1 MTQKPFSARNSIN
14 GCLRG
19 IEGSP
24 SHKMIT
30 FWALRCREG
39 GRNSATICCLN
50 LVLNM
55 CPALSLMRRIS
66 SLARAI
72 QEDCDQRLGLMQ
84 LFALVWENRRCPPE
98 NVLWGRRRL
107 WKDWGKGW
115 SRRSNPVSSGLAFHA
130 TGCSKRSSTF
140 RKRILCACPQRPL
153 VLTLVAY
160 LDDQRDSLLVVRQDF
175 IVQDG
180 WQSIPSSPTR
190 LDESSTEGADSKKKT
205 PLIRLK
211 RTPNEFSE
219 PRLNSF

>member
-1 MTQKPFSARNSIN
+1 MTQKPFPARNSIN

-84 LFALVWENRRCPPE
+84 LFALVWEDRRCPPRTFSGA
-98 NVLWGRRRL
+98 VAGCGRIG
-107 WKDWGKGW
+107 GKGW
-115 SRRSNPVSSGLAFHA
+115 SRRSNPLSSGLAFHA

-140 RKRILCACPQRPL
+140 RERILCPCPQP
-153 VLTLVAY
+153 VLILVAY
-160 LDDQRDSLLVVRQDF
+160 LEHQRD
-175 IVQDG
+175 
-180 WQSIPSSPTR
+180 
-190 LDESSTEGADSKKKT
+190 
-205 PLIRLK
+205 
-211 RTPNEFSE
+211 
-219 PRLNSF
+219 

>member
-1 MTQKPFSARNSIN
+1 MTQKPFPDRNSIN

-55 CPALSLMRRIS
+55 CPALSLMRGIS

-72 QEDCDQRLGLMQ
+72 QEDCDQRLGFDAAVCTCLGRSP
-84 LFALVWENRRCPPE
+84 LPPE

-107 WKDWGKGW
+107 WKDWWERLEPTKQYRQLGISISRNRLQQKG
-115 SRRSNPVSSGLAFHA
+115 VYFSG
-130 TGCSKRSSTF
+130 TD
-140 RKRILCACPQRPL
+140 PM
-153 VLTLVAY
+153 
-160 LDDQRDSLLVVRQDF
+160 
-175 IVQDG
+175 
-180 WQSIPSSPTR
+180 
-190 LDESSTEGADSKKKT
+190 
-205 PLIRLK
+205 
-211 RTPNEFSE
+211 N
-219 PRLNSF
+219 

>member
-1 MTQKPFSARNSIN
+1 MTQKPFPARNSIN

-84 LFALVWENRRCPPE
+84 LFALVWEDRRPPRERSLGPSQAVEGLGERLEPTKQSRQLGISISRNRLQQKEFYFPE
-98 NVLWGRRRL
+98 TDPMRVSTATARSDTRSV
-107 WKDWGKGW
+107 
-115 SRRSNPVSSGLAFHA
+115 SRRSARLPVSRASARFYCPRWLA
-130 TGCSKRSSTF
+130 
-140 RKRILCACPQRPL
+140 IYPE
-153 VLTLVAY
+153 
-160 LDDQRDSLLVVRQDF
+160 
-175 IVQDG
+175 
-180 WQSIPSSPTR
+180 QSH
-190 LDESSTEGADSKKKT
+190 KT
-205 PLIRLK
+205 
-211 RTPNEFSE
+211 
-219 PRLNSF
+219 